1 MEKKLFRI
9 KNKDSKLGGVALG
22 LSEYFDTDVSL
33 IRALFVILL
42 FVPHLHLG
50 FIYFILWLVLPVKN
64 EYNYASTAAD
74 STETSNFS
82 NLNFTNMSNHSK
94 QGSMTGGIIL
104 IVLGSIFAI
113 KEFFDVNIFHFVGK
127 LWPLFLVGLG
137 VWLIVRDRPI
147 PPSE

>member
-1 MEKKLFRI
+1 MFFKVLYLVSCISNLKKMEKKLFRI

-42 FVPHLHLG
+42 FVPHFHLG

-64 EYNYASTAAD
+64 EYSYASNAPD

-94 QGSMTGGIIL
+94 QGSMTGGMY
-104 IVLGSIFAI
+104 
-113 KEFFDVNIFHFVGK
+113 
-127 LWPLFLVGLG
+127 
-137 VWLIVRDRPI
+137 
-147 PPSE
+147 